1 MKAPKEHTP
10 QQSRVISSEMKNK
23 FIHSSVFQRLKK
35 KTNLSDKEYKTKAR
49 NQVIVWATYDGK
61 ELGPF
66 FTSPGKH
73 AEDNLINDIIKQDIK
88 GEHLKIYI
96 STSPCSST
104 YGTSKKNEGCHER
117 IERELKHRFGDL
129 HIYCD
134 HLYQPKDV
142 GIMERENSFPTGFSS
157 FSSAISSDVPIYM
170 SKLPRNLS
178 EETLH
183 TDVKVAQL

>member
-23 FIHSSVFQRLKK
+23 FIHSPVFQRLKYV
-35 KTNLSDKEYKTKAR
+35 TGLSDEEYRNKTR
-49 NQVIVWATYDGK
+49 NQVIVWATYDRK

-66 FTSPGKH
+66 FTSPGNH

-88 GEHLKIYI
+88 GKHLKIYI

-104 YGTSKKNEGCHER
+104 YGTSKKNEGCQER
-117 IERELKHRFGDL
+117 IESELKPRFKDL

-157 FSSAISSDVPIYM
+157 FSSAISSGFPMYL
-170 SKLPRNLS
+170 SKLPRNLND
-178 EETLH
+178 EVLLTNIQ
-183 TDVKVAQL
+183 VAQL